1 MISEQ
6 SALEQVEAYMRIVE
20 DHVNR
25 AQTESLEAKSQVT
38 DEDIVRLVNNT
49 IRERGV
55 LNILIHMG
63 IIIC

>member
-55 LNILIHMG
+55 LNILMPMG
-63 IIIC
+63 IIIY